1 VTEHAP
7 ALSDVKRALLAHR
20 LRGLGAPAAGPPA
33 VPRLD
38 RTGRTAF
45 RPSAGQRRMWFLAQL
60 AGHGPVHHVPF
71 TMSWPGTADAE
82 LLARCLTEIT
92 RRHEVLRSRFEV
104 REGELVVLVEE
115 TAPVEV
121 PVTELTAES
130 ELPAAVL
137 RSAVAPFD
145 LAVPPLLRAGL
156 FRAPGGDDVLAVTIH
171 HIVADGW
178 SMGVLTGELTSL
190 YRTLGANLPSE
201 LPELPVQYLDHAAWQ
216 ESTAD
221 GRLDADLA
229 YWAEALA
236 GAAEPA
242 TIPPDRPRPPARGHH
257 GRSLRLDLG
266 PALLAGLRE
275 RAAEEQA
282 TPYMVVAAAVAVL
295 LNRHAGATDVLLG
308 TVTAGRDG
316 PEARQLIG
324 FFVNTVVLRIDL
336 ANDPSGAEV
345 IARAE
350 TACLNALA
358 HQRAP
363 FDRVVERL
371 RPRRGPAS
379 TPFFHTMLVHQDS
392 DAAAGDGIPARGAD
406 LGTATFDL
414 TITVDET
421 SSGTA
426 LVLEYDTELY
436 DRDTI
441 ADAADHLEQILREL
455 VAHPG
460 RRVGAIPLLP
470 PPRTATP
477 VPAPQRTSPPEPLA
491 GDLAERVAAIWAE
504 VLGVPSAGVHDT
516 FFDLGGN
523 SLLLVEVRARLNA
536 DLGITP
542 TLLDLYT
549 YPTAA
554 TLAEFLAG
562 SGQHGEEH
570 GAPGADRAALRQA
583 AARRR
588 AGRAE
593 GGA

>member
-1 VTEHAP
+1 MTEHAP
-7 ALSDVKRALLAHR
+7 ALSDVKRALLEHR
-20 LRGLGAPAAGPPA
+20 LRGFGAPRPGPAA

-38 RTGRTAF
+38 RTDRTVF

-82 LLARCLTEIT
+82 LFSQCLTEIT
-92 RRHEVLRSRFEV
+92 RRHEVLRNRFEV
-104 REGELVVLVEE
+104 RDGELVVLVEP
-115 TAPVEV
+115 TAPIEV
-121 PVTELTAES
+121 PVVRLTAES

-137 RSAVAPFD
+137 RSATAPFD
-145 LAVPPLLRAGL
+145 LATAPLLRAVL
-156 FRAPGGDDVLAVTIH
+156 FRAPGRDDVLAVTIH

-178 SMGVLTGELTSL
+178 SMGVLADELTSL
-190 YRTLGANLPSE
+190 YRTLGTGLPSE
-201 LPELPVQYLDHAAWQ
+201 LPELPVQYLDLAAWQ

-229 YWAEALA
+229 YWAGALA
-236 GAAEPA
+236 DAPEPA
-242 TIPPDRPRPPARGHH
+242 TVPPDRPRPAARAHR
-257 GRSLRLDLG
+257 GRSLRLDLA
-266 PALLAGLRE
+266 PTLLADLRE
-275 RAAEEQA
+275 RAAAEQA

-295 LNRHAGATDVLLG
+295 LNRYAGATDVLLG

-316 PEARQLIG
+316 PGAQQLIG
-324 FFVNTVVLRIDL
+324 FFVNTVVLRIHL
-336 ANDPSGAEV
+336 ADDPSATEV
-345 IARAE
+345 IARARA
-350 TACLNALA
+350 ACLNALA

-392 DAAAGDGIPARGAD
+392 GAATGDGILARGIE

-421 SSGTA
+421 ASGTA

-455 VAHPG
+455 ATHPDG
-460 RRVGAIPLLP
+460 KVSAIPLLP
-470 PPRTATP
+470 PPRTAAP
-477 VPAPQRTSPPEPLA
+477 VPAPEPAPPPRPPGGE
-491 GDLAERVAAIWAE
+491 LAERVAAIWAE

-523 SLLLVEVRARLNA
+523 SLLLVEVRTRLHA
-536 DLGITP
+536 DLGLIP

-554 TLAEFLAG
+554 GLAEFLAG
-562 SGQHGEEH
+562 TGQHDREN
-570 GAPGADRAALRQA
+570 GAHSAGRAALRQA
-583 AARRR
+583 AALRR